1 MFREPSDSYILREA
15 EEAHDAF
22 VEFDEAEMRYLKSED
37 YQEALFEFMFDYDP
51 ATGIETPTGKT
62 EEEFRTHKGWSGYV
76 YRFIE
81 RENEPDDYWRTT
93 DD

>member
-15 EEAHDAF
+15 EEQADAF
-22 VEFDEAEMRYLKSED
+22 VEFDEAEMRYLKSDD
-37 YQEALFEFMFDYDP
+37 YQEALAEFMFDYDP

-62 EEEFRTHKGWSGYV
+62 EDDFRNSKEWQGYV
-76 YRFIE
+76 YRFME
-81 RENEPDDYWRTT
+81 RENEPDDYWRPT